1 MLTDFTKKICCC
13 NFKEVI
19 MPEETNYL
27 LTDEFM
33 AFSIKIKEIYE
44 KKKAKKQELKEF
56 YDKIQVDL
64 KALDSQA
71 KELEDEFQAWKKVQE
86 KQDE

>member
-1 MLTDFTKKICCC
+1 
-13 NFKEVI
+13 